1 MPKLMILPATK
12 ATDIRLVQI
21 PDDFEEHEAY
31 RHVVGIISQ
40 VEEKTPDY
48 SWEDIAV
55 ELEDQQF
62 IPVDFIL
69 GPHLD

>member
-1 MPKLMILPATK
+1 M
-12 ATDIRLVQI
+12 
-21 PDDFEEHEAY
+21 
-31 RHVVGIISQ
+31 VGIISQ

>member
-1 MPKLMILPATK
+1 MILPATK
-12 ATDIRLVQI
+12 AIDIRLVQI

>member
-12 ATDIRLVQI
+12 AIDIRLVQI